1 MDAKIWRLLQLFAEG
16 SAGEGAGGDGG
27 QGTVAAAAD
36 DGQDYAGRLR
46 ALGVP
51 ERKIRQK
58 RAETGAQTG
67 GTAQQA
73 APERTEDGQAAA
85 AEEEGQAPQST
96 RLSWEEIMRDPEYN
110 REMQQV
116 IQRRLRG
123 SKQAKE
129 QLDKLTPALE
139 LLAGQYGL
147 DIHGDGFDV
156 QTLADAV
163 TGDAKYYEGKAAEL
177 GTTVETAM
185 RVDRMERQAEAARR
199 QAEQGLE
206 QQRLQQHFLHLQQQ
220 AEQMRQLFPG
230 FDLQAELD
238 NPVFAR
244 MTSPEINLPVQ
255 DAYYAVHRQQLQQT
269 AMEVAAQKTAQKM
282 SNAIAAGQRQPVENG
297 LGQQPATQA
306 ALDYRS
312 MTKQQREMLKQQIRQ
327 AAARGEKLY
336 PR

>member
-1 MDAKIWRLLQLFAEG
+1 
-16 SAGEGAGGDGG
+16 
-27 QGTVAAAAD
+27 
-36 DGQDYAGRLR
+36 
-46 ALGVP
+46 
-51 ERKIRQK
+51 
-58 RAETGAQTG
+58 
-67 GTAQQA
+67 
-73 APERTEDGQAAA
+73 
-85 AEEEGQAPQST
+85 
-96 RLSWEEIMRDPEYN
+96 
-110 REMQQV
+110 
-116 IQRRLRG
+116 
-123 SKQAKE
+123 
-129 QLDKLTPALE
+129 
-139 LLAGQYGL
+139 
-147 DIHGDGFDV
+147 
-156 QTLADAV
+156 
-163 TGDAKYYEGKAAEL
+163 
-177 GTTVETAM
+177 M

-206 QQRLQQHFLHLQQQ
+206 QQRLQQHFLRLQQQ

-255 DAYYAVHRQQLQQT
+255 DAYYAVYRQQLQQT